1 MADEQNNKPEIDEER
16 LRSTQLQ
23 ETVIKQCWSTWTFI
37 EAKKR
42 EEWQKA
48 LEGRSMYAAANP
60 YYYQSLQNHLRSDP
74 DSWAS
79 KGTESFVREVVSELD
94 KKGVTFD
101 AVAEKHIIDF
111 LVDREVP
118 KSAAE
123 NFVVSFVRELDP
135 NSVPRS
141 SIEAYVR
148 EEAEKKYNANVVE
161 KGAILASTLSSGT
174 FLSSILTSVVGAA
187 SGNTSDNYKSEQAQ
201 KAFQEVKAAEEQN
214 VNIPKW
220 MLTNIGFNRFA
231 DASSQQME
239 SAFKWAQANAKE
251 YEAAIFQAVQNG
263 ERTINIGKVPV
274 SPVDAVK
281 GEVKSVS
288 SGSSAQTKD
297 SYPMVISVYDATI
310 RYKQYIAFENAL
322 VTEQNKRRSAEMLTA
337 SVADITDDQERQKM
351 LGQITDF
358 KEKTGLTLQV
368 KDGHPYYPGFI
379 NLSGS
384 QIESLPDNLEVGMF
398 LDASKSSLR
407 ELPSELKVNNNLYL
421 AGTAITTLPANLV
434 VEGDL
439 DLKDTK
445 ITEIPE
451 TIKVKGDIIMPDGT
465 KISASQ
471 EQRTQ
476 DGYVDIAKSGVT
488 TTLAPLSDQS
498 APSQSVPSTEQ
509 DPNKGKEDSTK
520 LDATKYSGWDQL
532 GDALG
537 LSGMGDT
544 MSNAGLTIA
553 NLPNLLLGMFNGKS
567 SFGMNAGTLLPLAAI
582 LFGSTVKSPL
592 LKWPLIALGVS
603 SLFNKAGQETLSK
616 YRGEATQQEQSQL
629 PSQFRQYADETLN
642 PRITHPFIND
652 NNQLIMNIDRI
663 PRVINVSPS
672 LIDAYKAGALP
683 INTLANHVLDRI
695 DQMQQIAV
703 EAQQTA
709 SQRYEQAQE
718 RDQGRG
724 IR

>member
-148 EEAEKKYNANVVE
+148 EEAEKKYNANAVE

-239 SAFKWAQANAKE
+239 SAFKWAQANAKV
-251 YEAAIFQAVQNG
+251 YETAITQAVQNG

-274 SPVDAVK
+274 SPEDAVK

-398 LDASKSSLR
+398 LDASKSSLK
-407 ELPSELKVNNNLYL
+407 ELPSGLKVNDNLYL
-421 AGTAITTLPANLV
+421 AGSAITVLPANLV

-445 ITEIPE
+445 IAEIPE

-465 KISASQ
+465 KISATQ

-476 DGYVDIAKSGVT
+476 DGYVDIAQFASMS
-488 TTLAPLSDQS
+488 AQS
-498 APSQSVPSTEQ
+498 APSPSQSSTTSEQ

-520 LDATKYSGWDQL
+520 QDAQYSGWDQL

-683 INTLANHVLDRI
+683 INTLANHVLDRV

>member
-1 MADEQNNKPEIDEER
+1 MAEEHNNKPEIDEEY
-16 LRSTQLQ
+16 LRSTQLW
-23 ETVIKQCWSTWTFI
+23 EDVNSQCWSTWMFI

-48 LEGRSMYAAANP
+48 LEGRSMYASANP

-79 KGTESFVREVVSELD
+79 KGTEYFVKEVVSELQ
-94 KKGVTFD
+94 KKGVTVD

-148 EEAEKKYNANVVE
+148 EEAEKKYNASTVE
-161 KGAILASTLSSGT
+161 KGAVLASTLSSGT

-187 SGNTSDNYKSEQAQ
+187 SGNTSDNYKAEQVQ

-239 SAFKWAQANAKE
+239 SAFKWAQANAKV
-251 YEAAIFQAVQNG
+251 YEATITQAVQNG

-274 SPVDAVK
+274 SPEDAVK

-337 SVADITDDQERQKM
+337 SVAGISDDQERKKM

-683 INTLANHVLDRI
+683 INTLANHVLDRV

>member
-1 MADEQNNKPEIDEER
+1 MAEEHNNKPEIDEEY
-16 LRSTQLQ
+16 LRSTQLW
-23 ETVIKQCWSTWTFI
+23 EDVNSQCWSTWMFI

-48 LEGRSMYAAANP
+48 LEGRSKYASANP
-60 YYYQSLQNHLRSDP
+60 YYYQSLQNILRSDP
-74 DSWAS
+74 NSWAS
-79 KGTESFVREVVSELD
+79 KGTEYFVKEVVSELQ
-94 KKGVTFD
+94 KKGVTVD

-123 NFVVSFVRELDP
+123 NFLLSFVRELDP

-141 SIEAYVR
+141 SIEAYIR
-148 EEAEKKYNANVVE
+148 EEAEKKYNASTVE
-161 KGAILASTLSSGT
+161 KGAVLASTLSSGA

-187 SGNTSDNYKSEQAQ
+187 SGNTSDNYKAEQVQ
-201 KAFQEVKAAEEQN
+201 KALQEVKAAEEQN

-239 SAFKWAQANAKE
+239 SAFKWVQANAKV
-251 YEAAIFQAVQNG
+251 YEAAITQAVQNG

-274 SPVDAVK
+274 SPEDAVK

-337 SVADITDDQERQKM
+337 TVAGISDDQERKKM

-358 KEKTGLTLQV
+358 KEKTGLILQV

-384 QIESLPDNLEVGMF
+384 QIETLPDNLEVGMF

-407 ELPSELKVNNNLYL
+407 ELPSGLKVNDNLYL
-421 AGTAITTLPANLV
+421 AGSAIIALPANLV

-445 ITEIPE
+445 IAEIPE

-465 KISASQ
+465 KISATQ

-476 DGYVDIAKSGVT
+476 DGYVDIAQFASMS
-488 TTLAPLSDQS
+488 AQS
-498 APSQSVPSTEQ
+498 APSPSPSSPTSEQ
-509 DPNKGKEDSTK
+509 DPNKGKEESTK
-520 LDATKYSGWDQL
+520 QDAQYSGWDQL
-532 GDALG
+532 AGALG

-544 MSNAGLTIA
+544 ISNAGLTIA

-683 INTLANHVLDRI
+683 INTLANHVLDRV

>member
-141 SIEAYVR
+141 SIEAFVR
-148 EEAEKKYNANVVE
+148 EEAEKKYNASTVE
-161 KGAILASTLSSGT
+161 KGAVLASTLSSGT

-187 SGNTSDNYKSEQAQ
+187 SGNTSDNYKAEQAQ

-407 ELPSELKVNNNLYL
+407 ELPSGLKVNDNLYL
-421 AGTAITTLPANLV
+421 AGSAIIALPANLV

-465 KISASQ
+465 KISATQ

-476 DGYVDIAKSGVT
+476 DGYVDIAQFASMS
-488 TTLAPLSDQS
+488 AQS
-498 APSQSVPSTEQ
+498 APSPSPSSTTSEQ
-509 DPNKGKEDSTK
+509 DPNKGKEESAK
-520 LDATKYSGWDQL
+520 QDAQYSGWDQL
-532 GDALG
+532 AGALG

-629 PSQFRQYADETLN
+629 PSQFRQYTDETLN
-642 PRITHPFIND
+642 PRITHPFINE

-718 RDQGRG
+718 RDLGRG

>member
-1 MADEQNNKPEIDEER
+1 
-16 LRSTQLQ
+16 
-23 ETVIKQCWSTWTFI
+23 
-37 EAKKR
+37 
-42 EEWQKA
+42 
-48 LEGRSMYAAANP
+48 
-60 YYYQSLQNHLRSDP
+60 
-74 DSWAS
+74 
-79 KGTESFVREVVSELD
+79 
-94 KKGVTFD
+94 
-101 AVAEKHIIDF
+101 
-111 LVDREVP
+111 
-118 KSAAE
+118 
-123 NFVVSFVRELDP
+123 
-135 NSVPRS
+135 
-141 SIEAYVR
+141 
-148 EEAEKKYNANVVE
+148 
-161 KGAILASTLSSGT
+161 
-174 FLSSILTSVVGAA
+174 
-187 SGNTSDNYKSEQAQ
+187 
-201 KAFQEVKAAEEQN
+201 
-214 VNIPKW
+214 
-220 MLTNIGFNRFA
+220 
-231 DASSQQME
+231 
-239 SAFKWAQANAKE
+239 
-251 YEAAIFQAVQNG
+251 
-263 ERTINIGKVPV
+263 
-274 SPVDAVK
+274 
-281 GEVKSVS
+281 
-288 SGSSAQTKD
+288 
-297 SYPMVISVYDATI
+297 
-310 RYKQYIAFENAL
+310 
-322 VTEQNKRRSAEMLTA
+322 MLTA

-407 ELPSELKVNNNLYL
+407 ELPSELKVNNNLYP

-553 NLPNLLLGMFNGKS
+553 NLLALSCHWLPFFSAPPLRVPCS
-567 SFGMNAGTLLPLAAI
+567 SGPLLPWA
-582 LFGSTVKSPL
+582 
-592 LKWPLIALGVS
+592 
-603 SLFNKAGQETLSK
+603 
-616 YRGEATQQEQSQL
+616 
-629 PSQFRQYADETLN
+629 
-642 PRITHPFIND
+642 
-652 NNQLIMNIDRI
+652 
-663 PRVINVSPS
+663 
-672 LIDAYKAGALP
+672 
-683 INTLANHVLDRI
+683 
-695 DQMQQIAV
+695 
-703 EAQQTA
+703 
-709 SQRYEQAQE
+709 
-718 RDQGRG
+718 
-724 IR
+724 